1 MAGDWFSDDAFWSE
15 YAPLMFDDRHW
26 AEVPAVVDGILS
38 LAGLSPP
45 GIAAGRAPSVLD
57 MCCGPGR
64 HALEFSRRGFAVTG
78 VDITEPYLEAARD
91 SAAAEGLDAAF
102 ERGDARTFVRP
113 GAFGLA
119 VNLFTSFGYFDT
131 AAEDLAMLAGLR
143 GSLAPGG
150 ILVMELAGK
159 ETAARDFIE
168 GEWFERDGRLV
179 LTEFSVVGAW
189 EGLRNRWIIVDGD
202 RRVDRSWVQ
211 RLYSAAELRD
221 ALLRAGFSRVDLFG
235 SFEGAPY
242 DQDAR
247 SLVARAKA

>member
-1 MAGDWFSDDAFWSE
+1 
-15 YAPLMFDDRHW
+15 
-26 AEVPAVVDGILS
+26 
-38 LAGLSPP
+38 
-45 GIAAGRAPSVLD
+45 
-57 MCCGPGR
+57 
-64 HALEFSRRGFAVTG
+64 
-78 VDITEPYLEAARD
+78 
-91 SAAAEGLDAAF
+91 
-102 ERGDARTFVRP
+102 
-113 GAFGLA
+113 
-119 VNLFTSFGYFDT
+119 SFGYFDT